1 MGVKDPILPSVWVN
15 SCLIVKCSSHSQAT
29 FFFPSGLGM
38 RLAACYNVHVSCYI
52 AANNASFLKL
62 SRDTESDPCW
72 GWFWV
77 WDRDYHSSQTR
88 CVCHEMKYT
97 HAPAQ

>member
-15 SCLIVKCSSHSQAT
+15 SCLMVKWLSHSQAT

-38 RLAACYNVHVSCYI
+38 RLATCYVSCYN

-62 SRDTESDPCW
+62 SQNEITTDIEEITHHKLD
-72 GWFWV
+72 V
-77 WDRDYHSSQTR
+77 YI
-88 CVCHEMKYT
+88 CHEMKYT